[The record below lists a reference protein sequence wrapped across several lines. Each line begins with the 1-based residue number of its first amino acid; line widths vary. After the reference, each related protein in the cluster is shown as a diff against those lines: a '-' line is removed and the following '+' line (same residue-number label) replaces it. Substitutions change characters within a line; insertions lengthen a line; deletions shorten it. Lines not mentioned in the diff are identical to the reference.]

1 MWASGAHTAP
11 KTIGKRNKMKLI
23 PAILLAACCTA
34 SYAQGAMYKCKA
46 GGNTIYSDQP
56 CGDNPQKIR
65 KDAAPEAAPASVT
78 EHVCAQ
84 KIGAYI
90 KFDEPDGIVIESI
103 KKGNSA
109 AIEYMDSKVY
119 AKTYYLK
126 VSEKTASGAYVRTR
140 SYTCHVSEDEQRIL
154 KITGPY

>member
-1 MWASGAHTAP
+1 
-11 KTIGKRNKMKLI
+11 MKLI
-23 PAILLAACCTA
+23 LSILLTGCCTL
-34 SYAQGAMYKCKA
+34 SYAQANMYKCKV
-46 GGNTIYSDQP
+46 GGSVVYSDQP
-56 CGDNPQKIR
+56 CGDNAQKIR

-84 KIGAYI
+84 KISTYA
-90 KFDEPDGIVIESI
+90 KFDEPDHIVIESI

-109 AIEYMDSKVY
+109 AIEYMNGKVY

-126 VSEKTASGAYVRTR
+126 ISERTASGAYTGTR

-154 KITGPY
+154 KVTGPY

>member
-1 MWASGAHTAP
+1 
-11 KTIGKRNKMKLI
+11 MKPIL
-23 PAILLAACCTA
+23 AVLLAGCCSV
-34 SYAQGAMYKCKA
+34 SYAQGAMYKCKV
-46 GGNTIYSDQP
+46 GGATVYSDQP

-84 KIGAYI
+84 KITAYI
-90 KFDEPDGIVIESI
+90 KFDEPDNIVIEGI

-109 AIEYMDSKVY
+109 AIDYMGSKIY

-126 VSEKTASGAYVRTR
+126 VSEKTASGAYAGTR
-140 SYTCHVSEDEQRIL
+140 NYTCHVSEDEHRIL
-154 KITGPY
+154 KMSGPY

>member
-1 MWASGAHTAP
+1 
-11 KTIGKRNKMKLI
+11 MKL
-23 PAILLAACCTA
+23 AFAMLLAAACSL
-34 SYAQGAMYKCKA
+34 SYAQGAMYKCKTP
-46 GGNTIYSDQP
+46 GGMVYSDQP

-65 KDAAPEAAPASVT
+65 KDAAPDAAPASVT

-84 KIGAYI
+84 KIGAYV
-90 KFDEPDGIVIESI
+90 KFDEPDNIVIEGI

-109 AIEYMDSKVY
+109 AIDYMDSKVY
-119 AKTYYLK
+119 AKTFYLK

-140 SYTCHVSEDEQRIL
+140 NYTCHVSEDEHRIL